1 MIYFAPPFL
10 SDDGITNNQIETLRR
25 NIQFE
30 IESIS
35 KSLSRLKFENDC
47 LDKLEL
53 KINKKIQSFMEGEF

>member
-10 SDDGITNNQIETLRR
+10 SDDSITNNQIETLRR